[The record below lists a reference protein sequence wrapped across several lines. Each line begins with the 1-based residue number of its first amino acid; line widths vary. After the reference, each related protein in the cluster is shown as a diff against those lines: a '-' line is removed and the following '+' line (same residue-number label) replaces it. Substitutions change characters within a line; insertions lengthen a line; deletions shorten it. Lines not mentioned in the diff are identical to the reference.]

1 MKGKEESKYPPAEP
15 GELPCWFSRTRTV
28 VRTTQD
34 LAPNSVL
41 RACRNT
47 DRTGSCE
54 TGLDAR
60 LRDPPALTTTA
71 QGMSFQ
77 SAASGPRLNVRRSAF
92 ARRHCCS
99 ARCASQNRSTTA
111 CLCASSCSEILG
123 GSSMVPIS
131 RRRVCLPAPRPRQR
145 GRPQEDSIAVG
156 GTLPACGRGC
166 QLRHSGRAWALV
178 P

>member
-60 LRDPPALTTTA
+60 LRDPPALTTA
-71 QGMSFQ
+71 QVTSFQ
-77 SAASGPRLNVRRSAF
+77 SASSGPRLNVRRSAF
-92 ARRHCCS
+92 ARRRCCS
-99 ARCASQNRSTTA
+99 ARCASQNQ
-111 CLCASSCSEILG
+111 
-123 GSSMVPIS
+123 S
-131 RRRVCLPAPRPRQR
+131 RRPACAPAPVRRSWAARPWFLFLVVGFVCRR
-145 GRPQEDSIAVG
+145 LGRVSGD
-156 GTLPACGRGC
+156 GR
-166 QLRHSGRAWALV
+166 RRI

>member
-60 LRDPPALTTTA
+60 LRDPPALTTA
-71 QGMSFQ
+71 QVTSFQ
-77 SAASGPRLNVRRSAF
+77 SASSGPRLNVRRDGLPVRQLLFGDLGRLVHGSYFSSSGLFAGASA
-92 ARRHCCS
+92 AS
-99 ARCASQNRSTTA
+99 AGTA
-111 CLCASSCSEILG
+111 AG
-123 GSSMVPIS
+123 GF
-131 RRRVCLPAPRPRQR
+131 
-145 GRPQEDSIAVG
+145 
-156 GTLPACGRGC
+156 
-166 QLRHSGRAWALV
+166 HSGRWHAPSLR
-178 P
+178 PRFN